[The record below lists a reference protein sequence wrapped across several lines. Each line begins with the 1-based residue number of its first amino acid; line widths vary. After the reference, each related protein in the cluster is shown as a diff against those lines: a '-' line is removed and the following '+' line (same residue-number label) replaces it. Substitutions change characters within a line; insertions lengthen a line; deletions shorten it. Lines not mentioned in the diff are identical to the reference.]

1 MKLRHTHYEQ
11 LLSYFE
17 DVESSGWYYG
27 NKEQFIKRHN
37 ELKEWVNNVYSK
49 QQNSDTYKE
58 SKE

>member
-11 LLSYFE
+11 LLTYFE

-37 ELKEWVNNVYSK
+37 ELKEWVNNMYSK
-49 QQNSDTYKE
+49 QQNSDT
-58 SKE
+58 